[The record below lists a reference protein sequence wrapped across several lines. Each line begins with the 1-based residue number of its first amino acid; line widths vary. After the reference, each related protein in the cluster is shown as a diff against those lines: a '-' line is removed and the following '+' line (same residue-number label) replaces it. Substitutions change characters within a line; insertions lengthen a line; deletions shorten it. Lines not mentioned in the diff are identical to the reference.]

1 MSALHV
7 GIGVLSWLLAANLL
21 GLGNTVGYHR
31 LLTHR
36 AFKAAAPVRVAFTL
50 LGAMHSGSPMMWV
63 GLHRLHHTKSDAP
76 EDPHTPTKGFWAG
89 HSGWLIGTTRP
100 LPAILFALSG
110 FGQQAVI
117 LGHDLRRLLGLQG
130 ADWVSLCPDL
140 RQERLM
146 RVLDT
151 PLVMPA
157 IFAAQLTLAWL
168 VGGPWGLL
176 WLYLL
181 HLFLTNTSWSVNS
194 VCHWPKF
201 GVQRWDTGDWSR
213 DVWWLSVFTNGESYH
228 NGHHRYP
235 RSARHALEGG
245 QDLSWRVIQLLCA
258 TGLAS
263 EPWLPKKY
271 RPEGAVAA
279 AGDAD

>member
-1 MSALHV
+1 MTVHPLLV
-7 GIGVLSWLLAANLL
+7 GVLSWLVAVNLA

-36 AFKAAAPVRVAFTL
+36 AFVAVPPVRWVLTL
-50 LGAMHSGSPMMWV
+50 LGATHSGSPMMWV
-63 GLHRLHHTKSDAP
+63 GLHRLHHTKSDAE
-76 EDPHTPTKGFWAG
+76 EDPHTPTKGFWHG
-89 HSGWLIGTTRP
+89 HSGWLIGTRRA

-117 LGHDLRRLLGLQG
+117 LWHDLRRLLGLRQ

-140 RQERLM
+140 KKERLM
-146 RVLDT
+146 RLLDV

-157 IFAAQLTLAWL
+157 LFALQLLVAWWID
-168 VGGPWGLL
+168 GAWGLL
-176 WLYLL
+176 WLWLA

-194 VCHWPKF
+194 ICHWPAF

-213 DVWWLSVFTNGESYH
+213 DVAWLSVFTNGESYH

-245 QDLSWRVIQLLCA
+245 HDLSWRVIQLLCLLHL
-258 TGLAS
+258 GRDI
-263 EPWLPKKY
+263 WLPRAY
-271 RPEGAVAA
+271 RDPQG
-279 AGDAD
+279 

>member
-1 MSALHV
+1 MTLT
-7 GIGVLSWLLAANLL
+7 GVLVFAASWLFAVNLL

-36 AFKAAAPVRVAFTL
+36 AFQCGAGTRAFWTL
-50 LGAMHSGSPMMWV
+50 AGAMHGGSPMMWV

-76 EDPHTPTKGFWAG
+76 EDPHTPTKGFWAA
-89 HSGWLIGTTRP
+89 HSGWLVGTTNP
-100 LPAILFALSG
+100 LLSILFALTG
-110 FGQQAVI
+110 FGQQLVI
-117 LGHDLRRLLGLQG
+117 LVHDVQRILGLRQ

-140 RQERLM
+140 KKERLM
-146 RVLDT
+146 RWLDI

-157 IFAAQLTLAWL
+157 LFGLQLLLAWV
-168 VGGPWGLL
+168 VGGPWGIL

-181 HLFLTNTSWSVNS
+181 HLFLTNSSWSVNS

-213 DVWWLSVFTNGESYH
+213 DVWWMGVITNGESFH
-228 NGHHRYP
+228 NAHHRYP

-245 QDLSWRVIQLLCA
+245 QDLSWRVIQLMCA
-258 TGLAS
+258 LGLAS
-263 EPWLPKKY
+263 DPWLPKKY
-271 RPEGAVAA
+271 RDAA
-279 AGDAD
+279 